1 MSGPPD
7 FGDLGVPSVDV
18 CAICSDSECDGV
30 GCICGLDPNDESDIP
45 RLERLQS
52 LVRWGQAWEQAN
64 QLIAYA
70 EGRWPLVNPT
80 RGRASDERHT

>member
-70 EGRWPLVNPT
+70 EGRWPPPP
-80 RGRASDERHT
+80 GEPDEGEGER